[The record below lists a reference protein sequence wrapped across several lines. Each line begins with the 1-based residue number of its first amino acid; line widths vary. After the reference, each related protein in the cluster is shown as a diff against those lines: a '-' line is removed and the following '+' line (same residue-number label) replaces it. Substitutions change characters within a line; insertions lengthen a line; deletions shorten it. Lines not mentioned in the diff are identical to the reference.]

1 MKSLKERGWRG
12 WRRQSV
18 TYRYREFPVPVR
30 HTLSSSSS
38 SPPFLLMISWSNVAA
53 WNINVNFTSQYW
65 YTLFCREA
73 ILSRIYTLLSVKFSG
88 LKMCE
93 CKKNDKYQVCS
104 LNNFSDTVRGW
115 RLMFQRWGKASI
127 VFLKGKPSLQK
138 KCFANGH
145 CPFEGVAGGRPL
157 YVWFGPL
164 LHQVI
169 VLNKLIDSSLTITR
183 AQPGNETVFL
193 KPSSKFRLYSRE
205 ENVST
210 STDTENLDVDFK
222 VFVPLPVLK
231 MNYIDEDLHIRRQLT
246 VELTGNGRMVQYEVL
261 YDKLKNTMIMVHD
274 RAEFVI
280 DQDFHQC
287 HSHVQDDC
295 SRANFDT

>member
-1 MKSLKERGWRG
+1 MYLKE
-12 WRRQSV
+12 
-18 TYRYREFPVPVR
+18 
-30 HTLSSSSS
+30 
-38 SPPFLLMISWSNVAA
+38 
-53 WNINVNFTSQYW
+53 
-65 YTLFCREA
+65 
-73 ILSRIYTLLSVKFSG
+73 
-88 LKMCE
+88 
-93 CKKNDKYQVCS
+93 
-104 LNNFSDTVRGW
+104 
-115 RLMFQRWGKASI
+115 
-127 VFLKGKPSLQK
+127 KPSLQK
-138 KCFANGH
+138 KYFANGH

-157 YVWFGPL
+157 YIWFGPL

-231 MNYIDEDLHIRRQLT
+231 MSYIDEDLHIRRQLT

-261 YDKLKNTMIMVHD
+261 YDKLKNTMTELSSSLTKISINAIPMYKMIAQEPTLTLNVGEKIGTVKPRKQNCCTKCGNLSKGHLGPTGKL
-274 RAEFVI
+274 
-280 DQDFHQC
+280 C
-287 HSHVQDDC
+287 NMNKC
-295 SRANFDT
+295 

>member
-1 MKSLKERGWRG
+1 M
-12 WRRQSV
+12 
-18 TYRYREFPVPVR
+18 
-30 HTLSSSSS
+30 
-38 SPPFLLMISWSNVAA
+38 
-53 WNINVNFTSQYW
+53 
-65 YTLFCREA
+65 
-73 ILSRIYTLLSVKFSG
+73 
-88 LKMCE
+88 
-93 CKKNDKYQVCS
+93 
-104 LNNFSDTVRGW
+104 
-115 RLMFQRWGKASI
+115 
-127 VFLKGKPSLQK
+127 FLKGKPSLQK

-145 CPFEGVAGGRPL
+145 CPFEGVAGGQPL

-231 MNYIDEDLHIRRQLT
+231 MSYVDEDLHIRRQLT

-261 YDKLKNTMIMVHD
+261 YDKLKNTMTELSSSLTKVSNNAIPMYKMIAQEPTLTLNVGEKIGTVKPRKQNCCTKCGNPSKGHLGPTGKL
-274 RAEFVI
+274 
-280 DQDFHQC
+280 C
-287 HSHVQDDC
+287 NMNKC
-295 SRANFDT
+295 

>member
-1 MKSLKERGWRG
+1 M
-12 WRRQSV
+12 
-18 TYRYREFPVPVR
+18 
-30 HTLSSSSS
+30 
-38 SPPFLLMISWSNVAA
+38 
-53 WNINVNFTSQYW
+53 
-65 YTLFCREA
+65 
-73 ILSRIYTLLSVKFSG
+73 
-88 LKMCE
+88 
-93 CKKNDKYQVCS
+93 
-104 LNNFSDTVRGW
+104 
-115 RLMFQRWGKASI
+115 
-127 VFLKGKPSLQK
+127 
-138 KCFANGH
+138 
-145 CPFEGVAGGRPL
+145 

-231 MNYIDEDLHIRRQLT
+231 MSYIDEDLQLT

-261 YDKLKNTMIMVHD
+261 YDKLKNTMTELSSSLTKISINAIPMYKMIAQEPILTLNVGEKIATVKPRKQNCCTKCGNPSKGHLGPTGKL
-274 RAEFVI
+274 
-280 DQDFHQC
+280 C
-287 HSHVQDDC
+287 NMNKC
-295 SRANFDT
+295 

>member
-1 MKSLKERGWRG
+1 
-12 WRRQSV
+12 
-18 TYRYREFPVPVR
+18 
-30 HTLSSSSS
+30 
-38 SPPFLLMISWSNVAA
+38 
-53 WNINVNFTSQYW
+53 
-65 YTLFCREA
+65 
-73 ILSRIYTLLSVKFSG
+73 
-88 LKMCE
+88 MCE

-231 MNYIDEDLHIRRQLT
+231 MSYIDEDLHIRRQLT
-246 VELTGNGRMVQYEVL
+246 VELTGNGRMVQCEVL
-261 YDKLKNTMIMVHD
+261 YDKLKNTVTIGHWPSWVRHWLRFPTMPFPCTRWLLKSQLWHLMLERRLEQWNQGSKIAALSAATLVKVTLDPLANYVIWINVNCFCIIAWAWNFEDALTWNDCGALSQIHQHELHQYELRQLEVH
-274 RAEFVI
+274 
-280 DQDFHQC
+280 QQL
-287 HSHVQDDC
+287 
-295 SRANFDT
+295 